1 MSHTCITCKF
11 YVLVDVL
18 KLTDLYVLR
27 KTLNF
32 SVKFKKTKNQTKNY
46 NNTEVNITIN
56 LVP

>member
-11 YVLVDVL
+11 HVLVDVL
-18 KLTDLYVLR
+18 KLTHLYVLR

-32 SVKFKKTKNQTKNY
+32 SVRFEKTKNQTKNY
-46 NNTEVNITIN
+46 NNTEVHITIN